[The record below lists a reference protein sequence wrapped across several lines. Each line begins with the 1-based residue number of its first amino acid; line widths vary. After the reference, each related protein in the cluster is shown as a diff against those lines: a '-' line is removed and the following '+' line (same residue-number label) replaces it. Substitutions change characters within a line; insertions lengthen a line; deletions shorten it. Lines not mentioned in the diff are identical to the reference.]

1 MRLFDDLTMPFRQCS
16 ALTLLLLL
24 PACPNG
30 PSAPPPGACEDAA
43 LTPPSATL
51 GTGGSEFTDLP
62 DGADLEVQ
70 VGFQGGFHVWGSVR
84 TTGLYPGNQADYR
97 DHANPLVRFQVA
109 LPDGTIVADT
119 GDQRR
124 PLNPNS
130 TGEFDLV
137 GQVVR
142 LPNDSVSALAN
153 QQVSLSV
160 SITDG
165 CATTVMDSR
174 NVRLIE
180 NF

>member
-1 MRLFDDLTMPFRQCS
+1 MTQHAIAPLLLAS
-16 ALTLLLLL
+16 TLLFAGCPQDSNNP
-24 PACPNG
+24 PADACEQAALEA
-30 PSAPPPGACEDAA
+30 PSAN
-43 LTPPSATL
+43 L
-51 GTGGSEFTDLP
+51 GTGSTLFAALD
-62 DGADLEVQ
+62 DGDDLEVHQ
-70 VGFQGGFHVWGSVR
+70 GAQGGFHVWGSVR